1 MKKRVTLNLSDD
13 ILQRALEIAA
23 RSQRELEDVL
33 EEWIDRYA
41 DDLPV
46 DTLSDDELMRLIAFE
61 MNIIQKQELR
71 NLLYAHR
78 VRKLTDE
85 ESIRMDNLLQIYRR
99 GIVRR
104 AKAMEIAIA
113 RGLVDE
119 DDSTF

>member
-78 VRKLTDE
+78 MRKLTDE
-85 ESIRMDNLLQIYRR
+85 ESTRMDNLLQIYRR

-119 DDSTF
+119 DDATF